1 LLRNAKIVIPAG
13 FLLVLAAV
21 IAVVIGLI
29 RSREADMMVVHTF
42 EVQQGAQAVLIKVR
56 DAETSKRSYLL
67 TGDSD
72 YMQSF
77 AESMQAIP
85 AEYQKLH
92 ALVSD
97 NPNQQKRVGELGTLV
112 EAKSEELKKTHALI
126 QEGRRDEAV
135 VILNSGESRKL
146 ITDIR
151 DKVTNI
157 LHAER
162 KLLEERQA
170 VAARDR
176 LVLAALVGFALLAA
190 VLLAAILAASTLR
203 AMSGLL
209 ARTKELEEESKLRHE
224 AESTLRQAQ
233 KMEAVGQ
240 LTGGIAHD
248 FNNLLTIIIG
258 NLDTMRRQ
266 ITAAANPG
274 DLQTLIGKMNKPLD
288 SAMQGARNAAQLTQR
303 LLAFSRRQTLEPARI
318 DMNRLIVGM
327 LDLLRRTIG
336 EEISIETVLAAGLWP
351 VHADPHQLENS
362 LLNLALNAK
371 DAMPEGG
378 CLTIETAN
386 TYLDEAYV
394 RRFGDVAAGQYAVLC
409 VTDTGTGIP
418 KDVLD
423 QVFEPFF
430 TTKSHGEGSGLGLA
444 MVHGFV
450 KQSGGHVRIYSE
462 EGQGTT
468 VKTYLP
474 RMTHAEE
481 VRAVP
486 AGRKND
492 DGTPMPRAK
501 PSEVILL
508 VEDNDGVRSYAKD
521 VLEELG
527 YWVVEAANAEQAMRS
542 VAKKPRIDLLFTDVV
557 LPGASGRELAD
568 RIKQLYPHL
577 PVLFTTG
584 YTRNA
589 IVHQG
594 RLDAGVQLL
603 NKPYT
608 QQDLARKIRELLDA

>member
-13 FLLVLAAV
+13 FLLVLSAV

-29 RSREADMMVVHTF
+29 RSREADMMVVHTL
-42 EVQQGAQAVLIKVR
+42 EVQQGAQGALIKIR
-56 DAETSKRSYLL
+56 DAETAKRSYLL

-97 NPNQQKRVGELGTLV
+97 NPDQQKRVGELRTLV
-112 EAKSEELKKTHALI
+112 EAKSEELKRTHALI
-126 QEGRRDEAV
+126 QEGRRDEAL
-135 VILNSGESRKL
+135 IIFNSGESRKL

-474 RMTHAEE
+474 RMTQAEE

-486 AGRKND
+486 AGKMD

-527 YWVVEAANAEQAMRS
+527 YWVVEAANAEQAMRL
-542 VAKKPRIDLLFTDVV
+542 VAKKPRIDILFTDVV

-608 QQDLARKIRELLDA
+608 QQDLARKIRDLLDA